1 MLLSYDGFIP
11 KLGQNVFLAPGS
23 HIIGQVE
30 IGDDSSIWFNCVLR
44 GDVSEIIIGKGTNI
58 QDGAVLHGA
67 LFPNRTGVLV
77 GDNVIV
83 GHNCI
88 LHACTIGNGCL
99 IGMGAVVLN
108 RARIGE
114 GSLIGAGSVVTQ
126 DAVIPPGVL
135 AQGTPAKVIRELTPE
150 EHLLFGV
157 VARNYSEEGIKYERL
172 LREAGI
178 NSGAG
183 NDGQ

>member
-1 MLLSYDGFIP
+1 MLLSYDGIMP
-11 KLGQNVFLAPGS
+11 KVGKNVFLAPGS

-67 LFPNRTGVLV
+67 LFPSKTGVYV

-83 GHNCI
+83 GHNAI
-88 LHACTIGNGCL
+88 LHACTVGNGCL

-108 RARIGE
+108 RVKIGE
-114 GSLIGAGSVVTQ
+114 GSLIGAGSVVTN
-126 DAVIPPGVL
+126 DTVIPPGVL

-150 EHLLFGV
+150 EHRLFEI
-157 VARNYSEEGIKYERL
+157 VARNYSDEGIKYRSL
-172 LREAGI
+172 VREAGI
-178 NSGAG
+178 NPETG
-183 NDGQ
+183 